1 MPHFYEDVII
11 SVLFYCLDLKFRS
24 IGQINEADVLR
35 AEQVK
40 EED

>member
-1 MPHFYEDVII
+1 MPRFYEYVIL

-24 IGQINEADVLR
+24 IGQINEADGLR
-35 AEQVK
+35 AKQVK